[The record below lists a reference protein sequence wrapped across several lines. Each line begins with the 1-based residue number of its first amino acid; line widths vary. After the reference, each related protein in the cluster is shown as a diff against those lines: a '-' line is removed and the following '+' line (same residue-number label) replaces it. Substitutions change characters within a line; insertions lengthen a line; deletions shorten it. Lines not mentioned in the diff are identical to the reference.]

1 MQADFW
7 WPTTIIFHIASPRM
21 KKKWYLCG
29 MFVEKKHNKSG
40 STSVRIIQKVHGK
53 RKCVKVIGCSC
64 DAEEI
69 GLFIKRGNR
78 WIEEHQTGVP
88 LFEFDDEAV
97 AYDKILAGLRQSQ
110 LRLVGP
116 ELIYGTLFDRIGYD
130 KVKTADND
138 LFRALVIT
146 RLYHPGSKLRT
157 AEYMERFMHRSY
169 TRRTPY
175 TASLTNCV

>member
-1 MQADFW
+1 MWSA
-7 WPTTIIFHIASPRM
+7 TIIFHIASPHM

-29 MFVEKKHNKSG
+29 MFVEKKKQNKSG

-53 RKCVKVIGCSC
+53 RKCIKVIGCSC

-69 GLFIKRGNR
+69 GLLIKRGNR
-78 WIEEHQTGVP
+78 WIEEHQAGVP

-97 AYDKILAGLRQSQ
+97 AYDKVLAGLRQSQ

-130 KVKTADND
+130 STE
-138 LFRALVIT
+138 
-146 RLYHPGSKLRT
+146 HCS
-157 AEYMERFMHRSY
+157 
-169 TRRTPY
+169 
-175 TASLTNCV
+175 TASAMTR